1 MSTVITARGQLP
13 PQVALALCLIGA
25 DFVLGIVRISLDPHF
40 SGPQL
45 LLVVPIWVT
54 LFSLWLFGLY
64 RRLNWLRWLT
74 VAGAAVGLLSLPLAW
89 GSIASHGSVPFQ
101 LIKYALFGAGALLL
115 CLPQANSWYGRKAAA

>member
-1 MSTVITARGQLP
+1 MSTVGTARPQLP

-25 DFVLGIVRISLDPHF
+25 DFILAIVRTFLDPHF
-40 SGPQL
+40 SGVQ
-45 LLVVPIWVT
+45 LLVVIPISMT

-74 VAGAAVGLLSLPLAW
+74 VASAVLGLLSLPWAW

-101 LIKYALFGAGALLL
+101 LVKYALFGTGALLL